1 MKFLIISD
9 IHSNLEA
16 LVSVFSDLHNNNE
29 KIDRILI
36 PGDIVGY
43 GPNPNECCSIVR
55 FLKNGKTYLKNE
67 IQAIVQELDLDEA
80 DKNNIIDFIFS
91 MSKKANVVAGNHDRE
106 VIGQPSLCSIMS
118 ASAGNAARWTTKV
131 LKKDNSRFLD
141 SLLYKSKIRKF
152 GIELVHSTPVYPQGY
167 RYVKN
172 AATLNYDILH
182 SSITVSGHTHKPS
195 AYLYTK
201 QKRNISASVFIP
213 TDQFDN
219 RLMLVE
225 RESMERQETF
235 DVLLRPGQRY
245 YINAGSVGQPR
256 DGTPKASYMIYDTVA
271 KKASLKKSAYNT
283 EVVKKKVLKATLPF
297 DLAERI
303 VKGI

>member
-16 LVSVFSDLHNNNE
+16 LVSVFSDLHSSNE
-29 KIDRILI
+29 KVDRILI

-43 GPNPNECCSIVR
+43 GPNPNECCVIIR
-55 FLKNGKTYLKNE
+55 FLKNGKESLKNE
-67 IQAIVQELDLDEA
+67 IRAIVQEIDLDDAE
-80 DKNNIIDFIFS
+80 KKNIIDYIFS
-91 MSKKANVVAGNHDRE
+91 MNKTAYVITGNHDRE
-106 VIGQPSLCSIMS
+106 AIGQPSLCSVMA
-118 ASAGNAARWTTKV
+118 ASAGNAAKWTAKV
-131 LKKDNSRFLD
+131 LQKANARFLE
-141 SLLYKSKIRKF
+141 SLRYKKKLRKY

-172 AATLNYDILH
+172 AATLSYDILH
-182 SSITVSGHTHKPS
+182 SNITISGHTHKPS

-201 QKRNISASVFIP
+201 QKRNVSASVFIP

-225 RESMERQETF
+225 RESMERLETF
-235 DVLLRPGQRY
+235 DVTLQSGQRY
-245 YINAGSVGQPR
+245 YINPGSVGQPR
-256 DGTPKASYMIYDTVA
+256 DGTPKASYMIYDSTT
-271 KKASLKKSAYNT
+271 KQASLKKAAYNT
-283 EVVKKKVLKATLPF
+283 EIVKKKVLKATLPF

-303 VKGI
+303 VKGV

>member
-1 MKFLIISD
+1 MSD

-43 GPNPNECCSIVR
+43 GPNPNECCAIVR
-55 FLKNGKTYLKNE
+55 YLKSGKSFLKNE
-67 IQAIVQELDLDEA
+67 IQSFIQEIDIDDT
-80 DKNNIIDFIFS
+80 DKKNIIDYIFS
-91 MSKKANVVAGNHDRE
+91 MSKKAYVIAGNHDRE
-106 VIGQPSLCSIMS
+106 VIGQPSLCSIMA
-118 ASAGNAARWTTKV
+118 ASAGNAAKWTTKV
-131 LKKDNSRFLD
+131 LQKANVKFLESLWYKK
-141 SLLYKSKIRKF
+141 KISKL

-182 SSITVSGHTHKPS
+182 SSITISGHTHKPS

-201 QKRNISASVFIP
+201 EKRDISASVYIP

-219 RLMLVE
+219 RLMLIE
-225 RESMERQETF
+225 RQSMERQETF
-235 DVLLRPGQRY
+235 DVSLKPGQRY

-271 KKASLKKSAYNT
+271 KQASLKKAAYNT

-303 VKGI
+303 MKGV

>member
-80 DKNNIIDFIFS
+80 DKKNIIDFIFS

-182 SSITVSGHTHKPS
+182 SSITISGHTHKPS

-235 DVLLRPGQRY
+235 DVLLRPDQRY

-283 EVVKKKVLKATLPF
+283 EIVKKKVLKATLPF

>member
-1 MKFLIISD
+1 MKFLIVSD

-29 KIDRILI
+29 KVDRILI

-67 IQAIVQELDLDEA
+67 IQAFIQELDLDEA
-80 DKNNIIDFIFS
+80 DKKNIIDYIFS

-106 VIGQPSLCSIMS
+106 VIGQPSLCSIMA

-131 LKKDNSRFLD
+131 LQKSNARFLE
-141 SLLYKSKIRKF
+141 SLWYKKKIRKF
-152 GIELVHSTPVYPQGY
+152 GIELVHSTPVFPQGY

-182 SSITVSGHTHKPS
+182 SSITISGHTHMPS

-235 DVLLRPGQRY
+235 DVSLKPGQRY
-245 YINAGSVGQPR
+245 YINPGSVGQPR
-256 DGTPKASYMIYDTVA
+256 DGTPKASYMIYDTTA

-283 EVVKKKVLKATLPF
+283 EIVKKKVLKATLPF

-303 VKGI
+303 VKGV

>member
-80 DKNNIIDFIFS
+80 DKKNIIDFIFS

-182 SSITVSGHTHKPS
+182 SSITISGHTHKPS

-235 DVLLRPGQRY
+235 DVLLRPDQRY

>member
-29 KIDRILI
+29 KVDRILI

-43 GPNPNECCSIVR
+43 GPNPNECCAIVR
-55 FLKNGKTYLKNE
+55 FLKNGKSYLKAE
-67 IQAIVQELDLDEA
+67 IQAFIQELDLDEA
-80 DKNNIIDFIFS
+80 DKKNITDYIFS

-106 VIGQPSLCSIMS
+106 VIGQPSLCSIMA

-131 LKKDNSRFLD
+131 LQKANTRFLE
-141 SLLYKSKIRKF
+141 SLWYKKKIRKF
-152 GIELVHSTPVYPQGY
+152 GIELVHSTPVFPQGY

-182 SSITVSGHTHKPS
+182 SSITISGHTHKPS

-201 QKRNISASVFIP
+201 EKRNISASVYIP

-225 RESMERQETF
+225 RESMERLETF
-235 DVLLRPGQRY
+235 DVSLKPGQRY
-245 YINAGSVGQPR
+245 YINPGSVGQPR
-256 DGTPKASYMIYDTVA
+256 DGTPKASYMIYDTIT
-271 KKASLKKSAYNT
+271 KQASLKKAAYNT
-283 EVVKKKVLKATLPF
+283 EIVKKKVLKATLPF

-303 VKGI
+303 VKGV

>member
-182 SSITVSGHTHKPS
+182 SSITISGHTHKPS

-235 DVLLRPGQRY
+235 DVLLRPDQRY

>member
-43 GPNPNECCSIVR
+43 GPNPNECCTIVR
-55 FLKNGKTYLKNE
+55 FLKNGKPSLKEE
-67 IQAIVQELDLDEA
+67 IQSIIQEIDLDDT
-80 DKNNIIDFIFS
+80 DKKNITDYIFS
-91 MSKKANVVAGNHDRE
+91 MSKKANVIAGNHDRE
-106 VIGQPSLCSIMS
+106 VIGQPSLCSIMA
-118 ASAGNAARWTTKV
+118 ASAGNAAKWTTKV
-131 LKKDNSRFLD
+131 LEKANARFLE
-141 SLLYKSKIRKF
+141 SLWYKKKIRKF

-172 AATLNYDILH
+172 AATLSYDILH
-182 SSITVSGHTHKPS
+182 SSITISGHTHKPS

-201 QKRNISASVFIP
+201 QKRDISASVFIP

-225 RESMERQETF
+225 RQSMERLETF
-235 DVLLRPGQRY
+235 DVSLKPGQRY
-245 YINAGSVGQPR
+245 YINPGSVGQPR
-256 DGTPKASYMIYDTVA
+256 DGTPKASYMIYDTMA
-271 KKASLKKSAYNT
+271 KQASLKKAAYNT

-303 VKGI
+303 VKGV

>member
-29 KIDRILI
+29 KVDRILI

-43 GPNPNECCSIVR
+43 GPNPNECCAIVR
-55 FLKNGKTYLKNE
+55 FLKNGKSFLKKE
-67 IQAIVQELDLDEA
+67 IQTVIQEIDIDDT
-80 DKNNIIDFIFS
+80 DKNNITDYIFS
-91 MSKKANVVAGNHDRE
+91 MSKKANVIAGNHDRE
-106 VIGQPSLCSIMS
+106 VIGQPSLCSIMA
-118 ASAGNAARWTTKV
+118 ASAGNAAKWTTKV
-131 LKKDNSRFLD
+131 LQKANARFLE
-141 SLLYKSKIRKF
+141 SLWYKKKIRKF
-152 GIELVHSTPVYPQGY
+152 GIELVHSTPVFPQGY

-172 AATLNYDILH
+172 AATLNYDILY
-182 SSITVSGHTHKPS
+182 SSITISGHTHKPS

-225 RESMERQETF
+225 RESMERLETF
-235 DVLLRPGQRY
+235 NVSLKPGQRY
-245 YINAGSVGQPR
+245 YINPGSVGQPR
-256 DGTPKASYMIYDTVA
+256 DGTPKASYMIYDTMA
-271 KKASLKKSAYNT
+271 KQASLKKAAYNT

-303 VKGI
+303 VKGV

>member
-67 IQAIVQELDLDEA
+67 IQTFVQELDLDEA
-80 DKNNIIDFIFS
+80 DKKNIIDFIFS

-182 SSITVSGHTHKPS
+182 SSITISGHTHKPS

-235 DVLLRPGQRY
+235 DVLLRPDQRY

-271 KKASLKKSAYNT
+271 KKSISQ
-283 EVVKKKVLKATLPF
+283 KVS
-297 DLAERI
+297 
-303 VKGI
+303 V

>member
-67 IQAIVQELDLDEA
+67 IQTFVQELDLDEA
-80 DKNNIIDFIFS
+80 DKKNIIDFIFS

-182 SSITVSGHTHKPS
+182 SSITISGHTHKPS

-235 DVLLRPGQRY
+235 DVLLRPDQRY

-283 EVVKKKVLKATLPF
+283 EIVKKKVLKATLPF

-303 VKGI
+303 IKGI

>member
-67 IQAIVQELDLDEA
+67 IQAIVQELDLDEP
-80 DKNNIIDFIFS
+80 DKKNIIDFIFS

-182 SSITVSGHTHKPS
+182 SSITISGHTHKPS

-235 DVLLRPGQRY
+235 DVLLRPDQRY

>member
-67 IQAIVQELDLDEA
+67 IQAIVQELDLDQA

-182 SSITVSGHTHKPS
+182 SSITISGHTHKPS

-235 DVLLRPGQRY
+235 DVLLRPDQRY

-303 VKGI
+303 IKGI

>member
-16 LVSVFSDLHNNNE
+16 LVAVFSDLHSNNE
-29 KIDRILI
+29 KIDKILI

-43 GPNPNECCSIVR
+43 GPNPNECCTIAR
-55 FLKNGKTYLKNE
+55 FLTKGKLSLKEE
-67 IQAIVQELDLDEA
+67 IQSIIQEIDISDNEKKNIA
-80 DKNNIIDFIFS
+80 DYIFS
-91 MSKKANVVAGNHDRE
+91 MGKKALAIAGNHDRE
-106 VIGQPSLCSIMS
+106 VIGQPSLCSIMA

-131 LKKDNSRFLD
+131 LQKPNARFLE
-141 SLLYKSKIRKF
+141 SLWYKKKIRKF

-172 AATLNYDILH
+172 AADLKYEMLH
-182 SSITVSGHTHKPS
+182 SSITISGHTHKPS

-235 DVLLRPGQRY
+235 DVSLTPGQRY
-245 YINAGSVGQPR
+245 YINSGSVGQPR

-271 KKASLKKSAYNT
+271 KQASLKKAAYNT

-303 VKGI
+303 VKGV

>member
-67 IQAIVQELDLDEA
+67 IQTFVQELDLDEA
-80 DKNNIIDFIFS
+80 DKKNIIDFIFS

-182 SSITVSGHTHKPS
+182 SSITISGHTHKPS

-201 QKRNISASVFIP
+201 QKRDISASVFIP

-225 RESMERQETF
+225 RQSMERQETF
-235 DVLLRPGQRY
+235 DVLLKPGQRY
-245 YINAGSVGQPR
+245 YINPGSVGQPR

-271 KKASLKKSAYNT
+271 KQASLKKAAYNT

-303 VKGI
+303 IKGV

>member
-1 MKFLIISD
+1 MKLLIMSD

-43 GPNPNECCSIVR
+43 GPNPNECCTIIR
-55 FLKNGKTYLKNE
+55 YLKNGKPFLKKE
-67 IQAIVQELDLDEA
+67 IESHIQEIDIDDS
-80 DKNNIIDFIFS
+80 DKKNIKDYIFS
-91 MSKKANVVAGNHDRE
+91 MSKKAYVIAGNHDRE
-106 VIGQPSLCSIMS
+106 VIGQPSLCSIMA

-131 LKKDNSRFLD
+131 LHKANARFLE
-141 SLLYKSKIRKF
+141 SLRYKKKIRKL

-172 AATLNYDILH
+172 ASTLNYDSLC
-182 SSITVSGHTHKPS
+182 SSITISGHTHKPS

-201 QKRNISASVFIP
+201 EKRNISASVYIP

-225 RESMERQETF
+225 RESMERHETF
-235 DVLLRPGQRY
+235 DVSLKPGQRY

-256 DGTPKASYMIYDTVA
+256 DGTPKASYMIYDTEA
-271 KKASLKKSAYNT
+271 KQASLKKAEYNT
-283 EVVKKKVLKATLPF
+283 EIVKKKVLKATLPF

-303 VKGI
+303 VKGV

>member
-1 MKFLIISD
+1 MTERSLA
-9 IHSNLEA
+9 NLHYVV
-16 LVSVFSDLHNNNE
+16 LWQLQQVTQQGGQQRYFRRLM
-29 KIDRILI
+29 
-36 PGDIVGY
+36 PGSLSPY
-43 GPNPNECCSIVR
+43 GI
-55 FLKNGKTYLKNE
+55 
-67 IQAIVQELDLDEA
+67 
-80 DKNNIIDFIFS
+80 
-91 MSKKANVVAGNHDRE
+91 
-106 VIGQPSLCSIMS
+106 
-118 ASAGNAARWTTKV
+118 
-131 LKKDNSRFLD
+131 
-141 SLLYKSKIRKF
+141 KSKIRKL

-172 AATLNYDILH
+172 AATLNYDILY
-182 SSITVSGHTHKPS
+182 SSITISGHTHKPS

-201 QKRNISASVFIP
+201 EKRNISASVYIP

-235 DVLLRPGQRY
+235 DVSLKSGQRY
-245 YINAGSVGQPR
+245 YINPGSVGQPR

-271 KKASLKKSAYNT
+271 KQASLKKAAYNT

-303 VKGI
+303 VKGV

>member
-16 LVSVFSDLHNNNE
+16 LVSVFSGLHSNNE

-43 GPNPNECCSIVR
+43 GPNPNECCTIIR
-55 FLKNGKTYLKNE
+55 FLKNGNPSLKKE
-67 IQAIVQELDLDEA
+67 IQAIIQELDLDDI
-80 DKNNIIDFIFS
+80 DKNNIIDYIFS
-91 MSKKANVVAGNHDRE
+91 MSKKAYVIAGNHDMQ
-106 VIGQPSLCSIMS
+106 VIGQPSLCSIMA
-118 ASAGNAARWTTKV
+118 ASAGNAAKWTTKV
-131 LKKDNSRFLD
+131 LKKDNARFLE
-141 SLLYKSKIRKF
+141 SLWYKKKIRKY

-172 AATLNYDILH
+172 AATLSYDILH
-182 SSITVSGHTHKPS
+182 SSITISGHTHMPS

-201 QKRNISASVFIP
+201 EKRDISASVFIP

-225 RESMERQETF
+225 RQSMERQETF
-235 DVLLRPGQRY
+235 DVSLKPGQRY
-245 YINAGSVGQPR
+245 YINPGSVGQPR
-256 DGTPKASYMIYDTVA
+256 DGTPKASYMIYDTMA
-271 KKASLKKSAYNT
+271 KQASLKKAAYNT

-303 VKGI
+303 VKGV